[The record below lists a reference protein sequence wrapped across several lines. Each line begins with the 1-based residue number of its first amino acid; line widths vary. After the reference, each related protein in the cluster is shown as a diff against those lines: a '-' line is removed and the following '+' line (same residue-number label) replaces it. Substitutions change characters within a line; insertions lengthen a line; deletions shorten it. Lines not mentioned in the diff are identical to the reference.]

1 MEVSVVLIAN
11 QNDPSFLN
19 SDFLRYNGIVDKAL
33 RLKESPISTPV
44 FSQLVFEGDI
54 GVRAEPHR
62 FVFEQKGLPLG
73 EDECVIPEIAERFLK
88 TVSHIPYSAVGI
100 NPRSLMLSNKGTR
113 YSVADTL
120 IEGGKWMSFK
130 DVQPDIHLK
139 TIYSY
144 EKKAITL
151 NVGRVEAKEN
161 DGTMSSR
168 LLFHANIHRNIG
180 TRDQGRRIE
189 EVLSILSA

>member
-1 MEVSVVLIAN
+1 MPRSRQRQTKPAIRELSL
-11 QNDPSFLN
+11 
-19 SDFLRYNGIVDKAL
+19 
-33 RLKESPISTPV
+33 
-44 FSQLVFEGDI
+44 
-54 GVRAEPHR
+54 
-62 FVFEQKGLPLG
+62 
-73 EDECVIPEIAERFLK
+73 LK

-144 EKKAITL
+144 EKRAITL

-161 DGTMSSR
+161 DVTMSSR

-180 TRDQGRRIE
+180 ARDQGRRIE
-189 EVLSILSA
+189 EMLSILSTWKEDISDFNDLVSKFHSMGVSQ